1 MSPEEFRAAF
11 RASPVRRAKRTGIR
25 RNAVIAMGNSGEQKF
40 RALLEDLTADD
51 DEVVA
56 KTAAW
61 ALGKLRSRD

>member
-1 MSPEEFRAAF
+1 
-11 RASPVRRAKRTGIR
+11 
-25 RNAVIAMGNSGEQKF
+25 MGNSGEQKF